1 MIFLKI
7 KFQSKIDFVQK
18 SIDLLILF
26 NRGAFG
32 FASSAEKNHQPRATS
47 EAKNWTKNGE
57 QLPKKKATKAAFRNS
72 TKNVGT

>member
-18 SIDLLILF
+18 SIDLLIFF

-32 FASSAEKNHQPRATS
+32 FASSAKKNHQPRATS
-47 EAKNWTKNGE
+47 EAKKWRTRP
-57 QLPKKKATKAAFRNS
+57 QKKATKAAFRNS